1 MSYKHRLSVRAR
13 KVVDEIR
20 PSYRIGDSMIVETQ
34 NLSKVY
40 HVGQEKISALRG
52 VDFKASAGDFI
63 VINGP
68 SGSGK
73 STFLNLIACID
84 RPTTGEVF
92 IESQA
97 TSHLTESRLAELR
110 KRKIGLV
117 FQTFN
122 LIPVLSAYEN
132 VEYPLLLLGI
142 SAAERKRRVM
152 MLLDEV
158 GLKDLAKRRP
168 DELSGGQRQ
177 RVAIARALVTEPK
190 IVLADEPTANL
201 DSETG
206 KQVMAIMRRLNEDHH
221 VAFLVVTH
229 DPVVTQYAERTVKI
243 RDGQLSEENHRA
255 LAHPTA

>member
-1 MSYKHRLSVRAR
+1 
-13 KVVDEIR
+13 
-20 PSYRIGDSMIVETQ
+20 MILQTQ
-34 NLSKVY
+34 QLSKMY
-40 HVGQEKISALRG
+40 QVGQEKIPALRG
-52 VDFKASAGDFI
+52 VDFQANAGDFI

-92 IESQA
+92 IEGQA
-97 TSHLTESRLAELR
+97 TSKLTESQLAELR

-117 FQTFN
+117 FQSFN

-132 VEYPLLLLGI
+132 VEYPLLLLGV
-142 SAAERKRRVM
+142 SASERKQKVM
-152 MLLDEV
+152 GLLEEV
-158 GLKDLAKRRP
+158 GLKDLIKRRP

-177 RVAIARALVTEPK
+177 RVAIARALVTDPK

-206 KQVMAIMRRLNEDHH
+206 KQVMVIMRRLNEDHK

-243 RDGQLSEENHRA
+243 RDGQLTEETNHVV
-255 LAHPTA
+255 AHTAS

>member
-1 MSYKHRLSVRAR
+1 
-13 KVVDEIR
+13 
-20 PSYRIGDSMIVETQ
+20 MILQTKELT
-34 NLSKVY
+34 KVY
-40 HVGQEKISALRG
+40 RVGKEEIPALRG
-52 VDFKASAGDFI
+52 VNFALDVGDFV

-73 STFLNLIACID
+73 TTFLNLIACID
-84 RPTTGEVF
+84 KPTSGEVY
-92 IESQA
+92 IDGQPTSQL
-97 TSHLTESRLAELR
+97 SEGQLAELR

-132 VEYPLLLLGI
+132 VEYPLILLGV
-142 SAAERKRRVM
+142 SRKERYQRTM
-152 MLLDEV
+152 ALLEEV

-177 RVAIARALVTEPK
+177 RVAIARALVTNPK
-190 IVLADEPTANL
+190 LVLADEPTANL

-206 KQVMAIMRRLNEDHH
+206 KQVMSIMRRLNEEHH

-229 DPVVTQYAERTVKI
+229 DPVVTQYAQLTVKI
-243 RDGQLSEENHRA
+243 RDGQLFDGGRTNGA
-255 LAHPTA
+255 

>member
-1 MSYKHRLSVRAR
+1 VILQ
-13 KVVDEIR
+13 
-20 PSYRIGDSMIVETQ
+20 TQ
-34 NLSKVY
+34 QLSKTY
-40 HVGQEKISALRG
+40 QVGQEKIPALRG
-52 VDFKASAGDFI
+52 VDFQANAGDFI

-92 IESQA
+92 IENQA
-97 TSHLTESRLAELR
+97 TSKLTESQLAELR

-117 FQTFN
+117 FQSFN

-132 VEYPLLLLGI
+132 VEYPLLLLGE
-142 SAAERKRRVM
+142 SSSERKKKVM
-152 MLLDEV
+152 GLLEEV
-158 GLKDLAKRRP
+158 GLKDLVKRRP

-177 RVAIARALVTEPK
+177 RVAIARALVTDPK

-206 KQVMAIMRRLNEDHH
+206 KQVMAIMRRLNEDHK

-229 DPVVTQYAERTVKI
+229 DPVVTQYAERTVRI
-243 RDGQLSEENHRA
+243 RDGQLTEEKNHA
-255 LAHPTA
+255 VAHTAA